1 MAMFQ
6 LLEKF
11 SSKYSFAADVKKS
24 NLRQKL
30 RKAEDI
36 YSATNF

>member
-1 MAMFQ
+1 MLE

-11 SSKYSFAADVKKS
+11 SSKYSFAADVKKF

-30 RKAEDI
+30 KKVEEI
-36 YSATNF
+36 YSATNFKF